1 MLHNVADA
9 DRRAALQ
16 SMHDIMRIL
25 EFEEEEQLV
34 DWPLL
39 IKMPLEILDKA
50 ATNVVQLLI
59 KLIMR
64 VSGCES
70 TQAEESSTL
79 RRVVGELVV
88 ATSGS
93 PTILESDQLVK
104 HLTDLGKSENT
115 TTRRYMQSIICKSL
129 SYRRAREVVA
139 TARAPVESSTAL
151 GEHAFTSRRADFEV
165 LAGGVNL
172 EPALK
177 YVRLKKTDIVNA
189 LEFVQNNCDLS
200 WRNGHIVSRS
210 IGAEKVE
217 LPRLRRHL
225 SMEFLFGEYV
235 RWATSGGLGSV
246 GRHEFYSLL
255 RLVTVEVQNVTGASY
270 YFTDGVI
277 DSFKMLRELLA
288 RLSELV
294 TPAASHGRLLL
305 DWYRFIGE
313 LVLIF
318 SLVVDRLVVQ
328 AASVQY
334 FVKYE
339 LKSHLDPSRD
349 GCQEGFH
356 CVKHAVN
363 GTGRSSIVPRCVEYT
378 HVRLKCIL

>member
-1 MLHNVADA
+1 MKRAVSHKQKRRKSGGTLERDA
-9 DRRAALQ
+9 DRRAALR
-16 SMHDIMRIL
+16 SMHDIVRIL
-25 EFEEEEQLV
+25 GFEEEEQLV

-50 ATNVVQLLI
+50 AAKVVQLVI

-64 VSGCES
+64 VSGCEA
-70 TQAEESSTL
+70 TQAEERSTL
-79 RRVVGELVV
+79 RRVVGELVI

-93 PTILESDQLVK
+93 PTLLESDQLVK

-115 TTRRYMQSIICKSL
+115 TTRRYMQSVICKSL
-129 SYRRAREVVA
+129 SYRCAREVLP
-139 TARAPVESSTAL
+139 TTRAPVELPTAV

-165 LAGGVNL
+165 LAGGGNL

-177 YVRLKKTDIVNA
+177 YVRLKKIDIVNA

-225 SMEFLFGEYV
+225 SMEFLFGGYV
-235 RWATSGGLGSV
+235 RWAKSSGLGSV

-255 RLVTVEVQNVTGASY
+255 RLVTVEVQNVTDASY

-288 RLSELV
+288 RLSELEP
-294 TPAASHGRLLL
+294 PATSH
-305 DWYRFIGE
+305 
-313 LVLIF
+313 
-318 SLVVDRLVVQ
+318 VVGRLVVQ
-328 AASVQY
+328 AISVQY

-363 GTGRSSIVPRCVEYT
+363 
-378 HVRLKCIL
+378 